1 MNFFSA
7 LRLVLTKPAY
17 LILAVSAGILIL
29 LFNLLIFDLNW
40 LWYLI
45 GSGQMNSGEFIWL
58 DGGVILFKI
67 KLSWLSAIVMA
78 INAIF
83 FGVNLALLIFY
94 LKKGLRSLMAS
105 QTSLIS
111 LIFSFL
117 GFGCLSCGSIILTAI
132 FGLSTTFLVINFLPF
147 NGLEFGLISILLLIV
162 SIVSLSGK
170 ISGLSLNCQRYE
182 KN

>member
-1 MNFFSA
+1 MGFFSA
-7 LRLVLTKPAY
+7 LKSVLTKPAY
-17 LILAVSAGILIL
+17 LILAISAGILIL
-29 LFNLLIFDLNW
+29 VFFWIVW
-40 LWYLI
+40 
-45 GSGQMNSGEFIWL
+45 
-58 DGGVILFKI
+58 GVILFKI
-67 KLSWLSAIVMA
+67 KLNWLAAAVM
-78 INAIF
+78 ITNAIL
-83 FGVNLALLIFY
+83 FGINLDLLIYYFKNG
-94 LKKGLRSLMAS
+94 LKSLLAS
-105 QTSLIS
+105 QTSLVS

-132 FGLSTTFLVINFLPF
+132 FGLSTAFLVINFLPF